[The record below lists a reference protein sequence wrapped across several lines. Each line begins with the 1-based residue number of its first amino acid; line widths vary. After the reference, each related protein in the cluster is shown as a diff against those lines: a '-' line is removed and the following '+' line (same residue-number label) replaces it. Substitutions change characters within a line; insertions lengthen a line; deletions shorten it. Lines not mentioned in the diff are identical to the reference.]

1 MNHHLVLVLVLVLGG
16 GGGKHVSLPKARITD
31 TYKCLSPPTE
41 STRQRAYSLVAQ
53 AYTSITAE
61 DFAAFVGY
69 SVEDAVKGQGS
80 SLLRLRRFQSNSVSV
95 TLKMIVYC
103 CGSGVAVTTSSAQLS
118 SDQISRCLFPPVT
131 HFFLLLFRVC
141 QVW

>member
-1 MNHHLVLVLVLVLGG
+1 M
-16 GGGKHVSLPKARITD
+16 
-31 TYKCLSPPTE
+31 YKCLSPPTE

-80 SLLRLRRFQSNSVSV
+80 SLLRLRRFKSNSVSV

-103 CGSGVAVTTSSAQLS
+103 CGSGVAVTTSSAQL
-118 SDQISRCLFPPVT
+118 RCVCVC
-131 HFFLLLFRVC
+131 FL
-141 QVW
+141 Q